1 MSELKR
7 MRALK
12 MLTAAQF
19 SRVQSQ
25 LAGLTAKE
33 NRLRD
38 NLAQLVNDKRKTA
51 ERSDLSDVA
60 RAAGADIRWHKWV
73 DERRAV
79 INIELAQVLSRK
91 LECQRKLRRAFG
103 KDQAL
108 DVLVQ
113 KQQVLLVRRQA
124 QRQI

>member
-1 MSELKR
+1 MSELER

-25 LAGLTAKE
+25 LASLTVKE
-33 NRLRD
+33 KRLRD
-38 NLAQLVNDKRKTA
+38 NLAQLVSEKRNNA
-51 ERSDLSDVA
+51 ERCDIGDVA
-60 RAAGADIRWHKWV
+60 RAAGADVRWHKWV

-79 INIELAQVLSRK
+79 INTELAHVLGQK
-91 LECQRKLRRAFG
+91 LECQYKLRRAFG

-108 DVLVQ
+108 DKLVQ
-113 KQQVLLVRRQA
+113 RQRILVA
-124 QRQI
+124 QRQKQRQS